1 MKLNATATQVN
12 TYRQP
17 GSHVQK
23 GASFRFE
30 AEGKKLTRVTEGNGP
45 TCGVGGP
52 QHDTSEVHV
61 PATDHIVHRAPQLL
75 HDLSLSFPRGFSL
88 NITAVVLDLKFRMER
103 WYQSAYEDSLRVEQ
117 ELRRRADRERELD
130 QQCLSLFDTR
140 WHQLAYEDSLI
151 RVEEELRR
159 RADKERGLDQ
169 QLPCTPLDTLH
180 IATYNPYS
188 LTWPCGVGGLQHDM
202 SEVPVSAA
210 EPEGVGD
217 EDISDSTL

>member
-1 MKLNATATQVN
+1 MN

-30 AEGKKLTRVTEGNGP
+30 AEGKKLTRMTEGNGP
-45 TCGVGGP
+45 TCGVGGL

-130 QQCLSLFDTR
+130 QQCLSLFDAR
-140 WHQLAYEDSLI
+140 WYQLAYEDSL
-151 RVEEELRR
+151 RVEQELRC
-159 RADKERGLDQ
+159 RADRERELDQ
-169 QLPCTPLDTLH
+169 QKG
-180 IATYNPYS
+180 
-188 LTWPCGVGGLQHDM
+188 LTWPCGVGGLQRDM
-202 SEVPVSAA
+202 SEMHVSAA
-210 EPEGVGD
+210 EPEEMGD
-217 EDISDSTL
+217 GDISDSTLCPFAAVWHQSYWIRAKQNNDG